1 VKNGEIPQNGNQK
14 KKATHPL
21 QRKMLSV
28 KHVGKIPDNTALT
41 INIWKEKKKLSSSTS
56 GNLLKEYKKI
66 ERK

>member
-41 INIWKEKKKLSSSTS
+41 INI
-56 GNLLKEYKKI
+56 
-66 ERK
+66 